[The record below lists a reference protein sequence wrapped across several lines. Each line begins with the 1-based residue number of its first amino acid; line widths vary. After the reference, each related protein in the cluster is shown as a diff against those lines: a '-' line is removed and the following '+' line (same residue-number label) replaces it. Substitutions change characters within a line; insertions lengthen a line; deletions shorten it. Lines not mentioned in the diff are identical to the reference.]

1 MKQLI
6 SLSLMVASFLL
17 LSCQKQ
23 GLQKEESNNPLP
35 AAKMN
40 MEQDRPFKGSYTTSS
55 EILQPA
61 PILKTRIT
69 GTGQVSQLGKS
80 SFTALSTLNFTTQP
94 PFILGGTATFTAANG
109 DEIYTSFTGTSTP
122 AGEGMLNVVMTH
134 TITGGSGRFQNASGS
149 FVGHTIAFP
158 GHSEGYIEH
167 EGTIR
172 Y

>member
-1 MKQLI
+1 MKQLL
-6 SLSLMVASFLL
+6 SLSVITASCLL
-17 LSCQKQ
+17 LSCKKEVV
-23 GLQKEESNNPLP
+23 QKEELNHVAL

-40 MEQDRPFKGSYTTSS
+40 MAQDRPFKGSFTTTS

-61 PILKTRIT
+61 PVLQTRIT
-69 GTGQVSQLGKS
+69 GTWNVSQLGKS
-80 SFTALSTLNFTTQP
+80 SFVALSTLNFTTQP
-94 PFILGGTATFTAANG
+94 PFILAGTATFTAANG

-122 AGEGMLNVVMTH
+122 AEQGMLNVVMTH
-134 TITGGSGRFQNASGS
+134 TITGGTGRFQNATGS
-149 FVGHTIAFP
+149 FVGNTTAFP